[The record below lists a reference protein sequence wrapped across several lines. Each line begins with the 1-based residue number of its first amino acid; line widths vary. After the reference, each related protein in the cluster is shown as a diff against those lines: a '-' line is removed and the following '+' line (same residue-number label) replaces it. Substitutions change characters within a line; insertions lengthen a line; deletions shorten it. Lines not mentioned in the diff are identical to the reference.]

1 MSGEILV
8 VDASVAIKWVVAE
21 QDSGDADALL
31 DGRRLAA
38 PDLLMAE
45 CANVLWRKVKRGE
58 LTATEAEV
66 AARLLEQCDVELM
79 PMRGLL
85 RPATEL
91 AIRAVHPAY
100 DCIYLSLAA
109 ANGWTFVTADESLV
123 RKIRQRPLTAR
134 AYAVC
139 TLAEA
144 VADI

>member
-21 QDSGDADALL
+21 EGSREADILL

-58 LTATEAEV
+58 MTATEAEV
-66 AARLLEQCDVELM
+66 AARLLEQSDVELM

-85 RPATEL
+85 REATEL
-91 AIRAVHPAY
+91 AIRAAHPAY
-100 DCIYLSLAA
+100 DCFYLSLAA
-109 ANGWTFVTADESLV
+109 AQGWTFVTADESLV
-123 RKIRQRPLTAR
+123 RKIRQRPLTAS
-134 AYAVC
+134 ACAIC

-144 VADI
+144 AADI